1 MSECRCG
8 EIKNCQGKLSC
19 VNNALSQL
27 SACQDSFSNI
37 AANLSSLSTYSQ
49 QAYSSDKIWQIT
61 VALKGLDN
69 DLISAKEAFYKKLI
83 AKKEELSN
91 ELSGLEGE
99 DEAYHEE
106 ERRKISAAANGTPS
120 Q

>member
-19 VNNALSQL
+19 VNDAISQL
-27 SACQDSFSNI
+27 SACQESFSSI
-37 AANLSSLSTYSQ
+37 STNLSSLSTYSE
-49 QAYSSDKIWQIT
+49 QAYSSDKMEQISA
-61 VALKGLDN
+61 ALKELDD
-69 DLISAKEAFYKKLI
+69 DLRSAKEAFYNKLI
-83 AKKEELSN
+83 AKKVELSN

-106 ERRKISAAANGTPS
+106 ERRKISAEANGTP
-120 Q
+120 